1 MKEKI
6 LDYLNKKHDYLSGD
20 QISKHLGISRQ
31 GLWKHIQELKDSGY
45 EIVAVPHLG
54 YRLESVPDRLFA
66 FEVARNLNTKVI
78 GTSTKLSA
86 DGEHSRTIG
95 KKIHY
100 FDYLSSTM
108 DLAMQLGMKGA
119 ANGTLVLAESQ
130 VKGRGRLG
138 RSWFSPK
145 YKGIYLSLILRPKI
159 LPAAC
164 PILTLM
170 SAVSICEAVK
180 EVLDLD
186 LQIKWPNDVLIH
198 HKKVAGIL
206 TEMNAEV
213 DKVNFVVIG
222 IGLNVNNDKRSL
234 VDQATSLKQEQG
246 QEISRLVL
254 LRELLRRM
262 ENNYFLL
269 EDKGSQEIINKWRS
283 FTLTLGT
290 RVKVSCQNK
299 HIEGQATDIDQDGS
313 LLIRKDS
320 GLIQRI
326 SSGDVT
332 ACR

>member
-54 YRLESVPDRLFA
+54 YRLESCPDRLFA
-66 FEVARNLNTKVI
+66 FEVARGLNTKF
-78 GTSTKLSA
+78 
-86 DGEHSRTIG
+86 IG

-100 FDYLSSTM
+100 FDYLVSTM
-108 DLAMQLGMKGA
+108 DLAMQLGMDA
-119 ANGTLVLAESQ
+119 AASGSAVLAESQ
-130 VKGRGRLG
+130 IKGRGRLG
-138 RSWFSPK
+138 RNWFSPK
-145 YKGIYLSLILRPKI
+145 YKGLYLSLILRPKI
-159 LPAAC
+159 PPSAC

-180 EVLDLD
+180 EVIDLD
-186 LQIKWPNDVLIH
+186 LQIKWPNDVLIRN
-198 HKKVAGIL
+198 KKVAGIL

-222 IGLNVNNDKRSL
+222 IGLNVNNDKKSL
-234 VDQATSLKQEQG
+234 IAQATSLKQEQG
-246 QEISRLVL
+246 QEISRVVL
-254 LRELLRRM
+254 LQELLRRI
-262 ENNYFLL
+262 ENNYLLL
-269 EDKGSQEIINKWRS
+269 EEQGSSEIINKWRN

-290 RVKVSCQNK
+290 RVKVDYQNQ
-299 HIEGQATDIDQDGS
+299 HIEGQATDIDADGA

-320 GLIQRI
+320 GLIQKV

>member
-1 MKEKI
+1 VKEKI

-45 EIVAVPHLG
+45 GIVAVPHLG
-54 YRLESVPDRLFA
+54 YRLESCPDRLFVL
-66 FEVARNLNTKVI
+66 EVARSLNTKF
-78 GTSTKLSA
+78 
-86 DGEHSRTIG
+86 IG

-100 FDYLSSTM
+100 FDYLASTM
-108 DLAMQLGMKGA
+108 DLAMQLGMEGSA
-119 ANGTLVLAESQ
+119 SGSVVLAESQ
-130 VKGRGRLG
+130 TRGRGRLG
-138 RSWFSPK
+138 RGWLSPK

-170 SAVSICEAVK
+170 SAVSICEAIK
-180 EVLDLD
+180 EVVDLEA
-186 LQIKWPNDVLIH
+186 QIKWPNDVLIH
-198 HKKVAGIL
+198 NKKVAGIL

-222 IGLNVNNDKRSL
+222 IGLNVNNDKKSL
-234 VDQATSLKQEQG
+234 ITQATSLREQQG
-246 QEISRLVL
+246 VEISRIVL
-254 LRELLRRM
+254 LQELLRRL

-269 EDKGSQEIINKWRS
+269 EDKGEVEIINKWRN

-290 RVKVSCQNK
+290 RVKVEYQHK
-299 HIEGQATDIDQDGS
+299 HIEGQAIDIDSDGA
-313 LLIRKDS
+313 LLVRKDS
-320 GLIQRI
+320 GLIQKI

>member
-31 GLWKHIQELKDSGY
+31 GLWKHVQELKDSGY

-54 YRLESVPDRLFA
+54 YRLESCPDRLFP
-66 FEVARNLNTKVI
+66 FEILRNLHTKFI
-78 GTSTKLSA
+78 GTSTMLSA

-95 KKIHY
+95 KNIHY
-100 FDYLSSTM
+100 FDYLVSTM
-108 DLAMQLGMKGA
+108 DLAMQLGMQGEPG
-119 ANGTLVLAESQ
+119 GTLVLAESQ
-130 VKGRGRLG
+130 TKGRGRLG
-138 RSWFSPK
+138 RSWSSPK

-159 LPAAC
+159 LPTAC

-180 EVLDLD
+180 EVTGLDV
-186 LQIKWPNDVLIH
+186 QIKWPNDIFIH
-198 HKKVAGIL
+198 NKKLAGIL

-222 IGLNVNNDKRSL
+222 IGLNVNNDRKSL
-234 VDQATSLKQEQG
+234 IAQATSLKEEQG
-246 QEISRLVL
+246 SEVNRVVLLQEI
-254 LRELLRRM
+254 LRRI
-262 ENNYFLL
+262 ESNYLLL
-269 EDKGSQEIINKWRS
+269 EDRGSSEIINKWRN
-283 FTLTLGT
+283 FTFTLGT
-290 RVKVSCQNK
+290 RVKVDYQNK
-299 HIEGQATDIDQDGS
+299 HIEGCAVDIDQDGS

-320 GLIQRI
+320 GVIQKI

>member
-31 GLWKHIQELKDSGY
+31 GLWKHIQELKDLGY

-54 YRLESVPDRLFA
+54 YRLESCPDRLFV
-66 FEVARNLNTKVI
+66 FEVERSLHTKF
-78 GTSTKLSA
+78 
-86 DGEHSRTIG
+86 IG

-100 FDYLSSTM
+100 FDYLASTM
-108 DLAMQLGMKGA
+108 DLAMQLGMHGA
-119 ANGTLVLAESQ
+119 ASGTLVLAESQ
-130 VKGRGRLG
+130 TKGRGRLG
-138 RSWFSPK
+138 RSWLSPK

-159 LPAAC
+159 LPGAC
-164 PILTLM
+164 PVLTLM

-180 EVLDLD
+180 AVIGLDA
-186 LQIKWPNDVLIH
+186 QIKWPNDVLINN
-198 HKKVAGIL
+198 KKIAGIL

-222 IGLNVNNDKRSL
+222 IGLNVNNDKQSL
-234 VDQATSLKQEQG
+234 IAQATSLKQEQG
-246 QEISRLVL
+246 QEISRVFL
-254 LRELLRRM
+254 LQELLRRI

-269 EDKGSQEIINKWRS
+269 ENKGSQEIMNKWRN

-290 RVKVSCQNK
+290 RVKVCYQNK
-299 HIEGQATDIDQDGS
+299 HIEGQATDIDTDGS

-320 GLIQRI
+320 GLIQKV

>member
-1 MKEKI
+1 MKDKI
-6 LDYLNKKHDYLSGD
+6 LEYLKKATDYLSGD
-20 QISKHLGISRQ
+20 EISRSLGISRQ
-31 GLWKHIQELKDSGY
+31 GLWKHIQDLKDSGY
-45 EIVAVPHLG
+45 DIIAVPHLG
-54 YRLESVPDRLFA
+54 YRLAACPDRLFV
-66 FEVARNLNTKVI
+66 FEIARNLNTKFV
-78 GTSTKLSA
+78 
-86 DGEHSRTIG
+86 G

-108 DLAMQLGMKGA
+108 DTAMQLGMEGA
-119 ANGTLVLAESQ
+119 ATGTLVLAEAQ

-138 RSWFSPK
+138 RSWSSPK
-145 YKGIYLSLILRPKI
+145 HKGIYLSLILRPKI

-180 EVLDLD
+180 HTLDLD
-186 LQIKWPNDVLIH
+186 VQIKWPNDLLMH
-198 HKKVAGIL
+198 NKKVAGIL

-222 IGLNVNNDKRSL
+222 IGLNVNNEKKSL
-234 VDQATSLKQEQG
+234 IPQATSLREEQG
-246 QEISRLVL
+246 AEISRVVL
-254 LRELLRRM
+254 LQEILRRL
-262 ENNYFLL
+262 ESNYFLL
-269 EDKGSQEIINKWRS
+269 ENKGPEEIINKWRS

-290 RVKVSCQNK
+290 RVKVDFQNK
-299 HIEGQATDIDQDGS
+299 HIEGQATDIDVDGA

-320 GLIQRI
+320 GLMQKV